1 MTLTLTLLKV
11 INMRLLFV
19 ILILGFSLI
28 GPSYAKIGEVSE
40 HDGNGTIQR
49 ESGDEVETK
58 KQLEV
63 FSYDEVKTGKG
74 TTAINFVDDTRIE
87 VTAHSKLLIDEFVYD
102 PANNKGELS
111 MTAALGTVRY
121 ASGQIAKNYK
131 ENVKIKTPTATIAV
145 RGTDFAMIVD
155 EIGGSTII
163 LLPSCDTDGN
173 CLVGEISVE
182 SDAGQVIMNQAF
194 QATRVEA
201 PESRPFKPVIALIDE
216 SMISNLLILAPP
228 KYDDENTN
236 QSEAEKTADIL
247 GLDFLQID
255 VLNID
260 LLAQS
265 EDQWFT
271 ELDIDYLAQDFLAD
285 VLDQIN
291 KVLAES
297 FLSELTD
304 VFVKKE
310 QKTGQDETTGIIIV
324 DEGTYWLFQR
334 ESSQNFVRLKLDKSS
349 QYVINLEQDDFVT
362 QDYIVGDGG
371 VSNIDIFQK

>member
-1 MTLTLTLLKV
+1 
-11 INMRLLFV
+11 
-19 ILILGFSLI
+19 
-28 GPSYAKIGEVSE
+28 
-40 HDGNGTIQR
+40 
-49 ESGDEVETK
+49 
-58 KQLEV
+58 
-63 FSYDEVKTGKG
+63 
-74 TTAINFVDDTRIE
+74 
-87 VTAHSKLLIDEFVYD
+87 
-102 PANNKGELS
+102 
-111 MTAALGTVRY
+111 
-121 ASGQIAKNYK
+121 
-131 ENVKIKTPTATIAV
+131 
-145 RGTDFAMIVD
+145 MIVD

-173 CLVGEISVE
+173 CLVGEIAVE

-201 PESRPFKPVIALIDE
+201 PESKPAKPLTALIDE
-216 SMISNLLILAPP
+216 SMISNLLILSPP
-228 KYDDENTN
+228 KYDEAEVA

-247 GLDFLQID
+247 GIDFLKIE
-255 VLNID
+255 VLNMD

-304 VFVKKE
+304 VFVKKK
-310 QKTGQDETTGIIIV
+310 QKTGQDETTGIIIT
-324 DEGTYWLFQR
+324 DTGTNWIFQR
-334 ESSQNFVRLKLDKSS
+334 ESSQNFVRLKLSKMN
-349 QYVINLEQDDFVT
+349 QYSINLEQDDFVT

-371 VSNIDIFQK
+371 LSNIDINQR

>member
-1 MTLTLTLLKV
+1 MILTLTLFKE
-11 INMRLLFV
+11 INRLIFV
-19 ILILGFSLI
+19 ILTTGLLLI
-28 GPSYAKIGEVSE
+28 STAYANIGQVSE
-40 HDGNGTIQR
+40 HKGNGAVKRT
-49 ESGDEVETK
+49 SGDKLETK
-58 KQLEV
+58 ESLEV
-63 FSYDEVKTGKG
+63 FSYDEVSTGQG
-74 TTAINFVDDTRIE
+74 RTSINFIDNTRVEITE
-87 VTAHSKLLIDEFVYD
+87 HSKLVIDEFVFD

-121 ASGQIAKNYK
+121 ASGQIAKNYR
-131 ENVKIKTPTATIAV
+131 ENVKIKTPTATVSV

-173 CLVGEISVE
+173 CLVGEIAVE

-201 PESRPFKPVIALIDE
+201 PESKPAKPLTALIDE
-216 SMISNLLILAPP
+216 SMISNLLILSPP
-228 KYDDENTN
+228 KYDEAEVA

-247 GLDFLQID
+247 GIDFLKIE
-255 VLNID
+255 VLNMD

-304 VFVKKE
+304 VFVKKK
-310 QKTGQDETTGIIIV
+310 QKTGQDETTGIIIT
-324 DEGTYWLFQR
+324 DTGTNWIFQR
-334 ESSQNFVRLKLDKSS
+334 ESSQNFVRLKLSKMN
-349 QYVINLEQDDFVT
+349 QYSINLEQDDFVT

-371 VSNIDIFQK
+371 LSNIDINQR

>member
-1 MTLTLTLLKV
+1 MK
-11 INMRLLFV
+11 LLFI
-19 ILILGFSLI
+19 ILVSGLLSINTALAGI
-28 GPSYAKIGEVSE
+28 GKVSE
-40 HDGNGTIQR
+40 HKGNGAIQR
-49 ESGDEVETK
+49 ESGEQVETK
-58 KQLEV
+58 KDAEV
-63 FSYDEVKTGKG
+63 FSYDEIITAKG
-74 TTAINFVDDTRIE
+74 VTAINFVDKTRVE
-87 VTAHSKLLIDEFVYD
+87 VSEHSKLLIDEFVFD

-121 ASGQIAKNYK
+121 ASGQIAKDYK

-163 LLPSCDTDGN
+163 LLPSCDTQGN

-194 QATRVEA
+194 QATRVDA
-201 PESRPFKPVIALIDE
+201 SESKPKNPVLLDIDS
-216 SMISNLLILAPP
+216 SMISNLLILSPP
-228 KYDDENTN
+228 KDLNEDLNQKETEN
-236 QSEAEKTADIL
+236 TADIL
-247 GLDFLQID
+247 GIDFLKID
-255 VLNID
+255 VLNVD

-297 FLSELTD
+297 FLSELTN
-304 VFVKKE
+304 VFVQKK
-310 QKTGQDETTGIIIV
+310 QKTGQDETTGIIIT

-334 ESSQNFVRLKLDKSS
+334 ESSQNFVRIKLSKRN

-371 VSNIDIFQK
+371 VSNIDINQR